1 MPSTQITLTN
11 DVGLH
16 ARPAAVFVQK
26 AKSFAATVTVA
37 KGENEA
43 NEKSLLALLKLDVRG
58 GDTVTVTA
66 DGEDA
71 DEALEAL
78 RQLTSEL

>member
-16 ARPAAVFVQK
+16 ARPAALFAQK
-26 AKSFAATVTVA
+26 ATSFSSSVTVG
-37 KGENEA
+37 KGDDEA
-43 NEKSLLALLKLDVRG
+43 NAKSLLSLLKLDVRS

-66 DGEDA
+66 EGDDA
-71 DEALEAL
+71 DEALAAL
-78 RQLTSEL
+78 SDLVASL